1 MSYENDDFY
10 DEIPELY
17 EEEIITEEKPKR
29 KRTDKQRNAGLK
41 NLELARQKRSSL
53 AQQRKQQKQDYDQ
66 YIVDPRDNQLS
77 KRNYKREVD
86 YYNKYDDD
94 NSDYLDDYS
103 DDDDIYE
110 IRPKKGKSKGK
121 VPKLSKKELKEH
133 DKLNRIENILMG
145 LVKAQK
151 TASKSK
157 KVVKNTVIQVPKSAP
172 PEIKTGG
179 SLEKLIKLF

>member
-17 EEEIITEEKPKR
+17 EEEIVEEEKPKR

-53 AQQRKQQKQDYDQ
+53 AKAKKQQAQEYDQ
-66 YIVDPRDNQLS
+66 YIVDPRDNKLS
-77 KRNYKREVD
+77 KRNYKREVN
-86 YYNKYDDD
+86 YNDKYYDDD
-94 NSDYLDDYS
+94 GSDYSDYS
-103 DDDDIYE
+103 DDDDVYE
-110 IRPKKGKSKGK
+110 IRPKKGKSKQK
-121 VPKLSKKELKEH
+121 APSKKELKEQ
-133 DKLNRIENILMG
+133 DKLARIENILMG